1 MRPPC
6 DSCDALEDKL
16 ETQLDK
22 LEILRAELRRI
33 RPVYQAAIQDDR
45 IYGPQGEADR
55 KRDQLCRAIDTAL
68 ADIDAA
74 TEGKP

>member
-1 MRPPC
+1 
-6 DSCDALEDKL
+6 
-16 ETQLDK
+16 
-22 LEILRAELRRI
+22 
-33 RPVYQAAIQDDR
+33 VYQAAIQDDR